1 MWNSLKKL
9 FVGTKSSTDVNTSQT
24 MLGADERGEMISRKE
39 LPFIEEVKMIF
50 GDYSQLFKCVC
61 IMEMPVVVTDYEDDE
76 GVKDM
81 LVIGRDNIQDKVLV
95 MFKGVMES
103 GTFYADDIQE
113 IVEVISSQV
122 DYASAE
128 YDEVNDAIDIIM
140 GVQRIFDIND
150 DTQAFMVMN
159 TFSRAADD
167 IKTYMPDIR
176 CRYGRV

>member
-9 FVGTKSSTDVNTSQT
+9 FVGTKSSTDVNISQAK
-24 MLGADERGEMISRKE
+24 LGDDEREEMISLKE

-50 GDYSQLFKCVC
+50 GDYSLLFKCVC

-81 LVIGRDNIQDKVLV
+81 LIIGKDNIKDKVLV
-95 MFKGVMES
+95 MFKGVMETGS
-103 GTFYADDIQE
+103 FYAEDIQE

-176 CRYGRV
+176 HRYGRV